1 MDNPGRI
8 TSDRFSAIVP
18 RLIMIVRAAPLFC
31 AVMLVGSVAFGEPE
45 PGPDRFEAPVPIRV
59 DGQVLEL
66 PDQLAAPALGD
77 FYGTGR
83 KDLLI
88 GQDHGRLRVL
98 RNIATDEQP
107 QFAAPVWFDEIIP
120 DGKIPLG

>member
-1 MDNPGRI
+1 M
-8 TSDRFSAIVP
+8 
-18 RLIMIVRAAPLFC
+18 MILRATQLFC
-31 AVMLVGSVAFGEPE
+31 AAVLVGRVAFGQSERA
-45 PGPDRFEAPVPIRV
+45 PDRFEAPVPIRV

-77 FYGTGR
+77 FYGHGR

-88 GQDHGRLRVL
+88 GQNRGRLRVL
-98 RNIATDEQP
+98 RNIGTGNIGTGKQSK
-107 QFAAPVWFDEIIP
+107 FAAPVWFDEIIP